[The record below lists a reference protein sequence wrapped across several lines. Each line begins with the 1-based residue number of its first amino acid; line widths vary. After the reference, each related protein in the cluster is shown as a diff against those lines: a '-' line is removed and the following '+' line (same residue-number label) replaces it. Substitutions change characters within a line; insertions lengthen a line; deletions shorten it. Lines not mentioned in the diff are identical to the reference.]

1 MQDDEYMYEVCFCSI
16 WEDRSYMET
25 LFTAFKLTGRKGGSV
40 CQVLYGPVQYMT
52 VQRHYR
58 RKT

>member
-52 VQRHYR
+52 V
-58 RKT
+58 